1 MSMPAASSPRSFS
14 GIACFLVIFL
24 YSTWIGA
31 TLPLIFTELAILAFC
46 EFGPLSD
53 FGARKLCHSCSGLL
67 MLHLDPRDALARYF
81 VYAVAAS
88 SLTMVWQVGIKFKFR
103 YASTRDIGIS
113 VYLVLV
119 VVFFYNQIPLEIIK
133 PVFFA
138 DPLGA
143 LVGRQLTESG
153 MWNPAW
159 IGKKTIG
166 GSLAVF
172 AATLATLTFGS
183 WAQKLALSLL
193 VALAEGLSCDYD
205 N

>member
-1 MSMPAASSPRSFS
+1 M
-14 GIACFLVIFL
+14 GI
-24 YSTWIGA
+24 
-31 TLPLIFTELAILAFC
+31 
-46 EFGPLSD
+46 
-53 FGARKLCHSCSGLL
+53 R
-67 MLHLDPRDALARYF
+67 
-81 VYAVAAS
+81 
-88 SLTMVWQVGIKFKFR
+88 FKFR

-119 VVFFYNQIPLEIIK
+119 VVFFYNQLPLEIIK

-143 LVGRQLTESG
+143 LVGRQLTEAG
-153 MWNPAW
+153 LWNPPW
-159 IGKKTIG
+159 TGKKTIG

-172 AATLATLTFGS
+172 LATIATLTFGS

-205 N
+205 NLFIAALVIAGYNVI

>member
-1 MSMPAASSPRSFS
+1 M
-14 GIACFLVIFL
+14 
-24 YSTWIGA
+24 
-31 TLPLIFTELAILAFC
+31 
-46 EFGPLSD
+46 
-53 FGARKLCHSCSGLL
+53 
-67 MLHLDPRDALARYF
+67 
-81 VYAVAAS
+81 
-88 SLTMVWQVGIKFKFR
+88 GIKFKFR

-119 VVFFYNQIPLEIIK
+119 VLFFYNQIPLEIIK

-172 AATLATLTFGS
+172 AATIVTLTFGS
-183 WAQKLALSLL
+183 FVQKMILSVI

-205 N
+205 NLFIATLVIAGYNVF

>member
-1 MSMPAASSPRSFS
+1 
-14 GIACFLVIFL
+14 
-24 YSTWIGA
+24 
-31 TLPLIFTELAILAFC
+31 
-46 EFGPLSD
+46 
-53 FGARKLCHSCSGLL
+53 

-119 VVFFYNQIPLEIIK
+119 VVFFYNQLPLEIIK

-153 MWNPAW
+153 LWNPAW
-159 IGKKTIG
+159 TGKKIFSFIII
-166 GSLAVF
+166 SLF
-172 AATLATLTFGS
+172 
-183 WAQKLALSLL
+183 LL
-193 VALAEGLSCDYD
+193 LIF
-205 N
+205 

>member
-1 MSMPAASSPRSFS
+1 M
-14 GIACFLVIFL
+14 
-24 YSTWIGA
+24 
-31 TLPLIFTELAILAFC
+31 
-46 EFGPLSD
+46 
-53 FGARKLCHSCSGLL
+53 
-67 MLHLDPRDALARYF
+67 
-81 VYAVAAS
+81 
-88 SLTMVWQVGIKFKFR
+88 GIKFKFR

-119 VVFFYNQIPLEIIK
+119 VVFFYNQLPLEIIK

-143 LVGRQLTESG
+143 LVGRQLTESRL
-153 MWNPAW
+153 WNPAW
-159 IGKKTIG
+159 TGKKTIG

-172 AATLATLTFGS
+172 LAPAATLTFGS

-205 N
+205 NLFIAALVIAGYNVI